1 MLQESPGGSTI
12 VKADVFVA
20 YSLCVLYAIISYG
33 VELAAKFGGILTTIW
48 VFVGGSVVLTWQLYP
63 WALILTASGV
73 YVNPPVYTQ
82 IQVSVVPYSPAAGLI
97 ELITGVTQIA
107 LPAKRQN
114 EAMVITIKEAARMV
128 RFGPFIFSSFLYLPA
143 VCLAPAGIIMYTP
156 SKTWLT

>member
-12 VKADVFVA
+12 VKADAFVA
-20 YSLCVLYAIISYG
+20 DSLCVLYAIISYG
-33 VELAAKFGGILTTIW
+33 VALAAKFGGILTTIW

-82 IQVSVVPYSPAAGLI
+82 IQVSVVPYSPTVGLI
-97 ELITGVTQIA
+97 EFMTAAQLA
-107 LPAKRQN
+107 LWAKRQN
-114 EAMVITIKEAARMV
+114 EAMEITSKEAVIMV

-156 SKTWLT
+156 SKIWLT